1 MRQAGQWDNQKEEI
15 RYQYD
20 NLDKNSIVIDLG
32 AYVGLWAQKIND
44 KFGSKVHA
52 YEAVEEFYNRCT
64 NLKFINAPLMD
75 NVIFH
80 NAAVTCKTGKGIMHV
95 CDEGSTLEELA
106 DYKQKNSTDHSYLN
120 DLRGGN
126 NKGFHEVTTID
137 INKVLEEFDIVHLL
151 KMNIEGV
158 EYDLLDR
165 ICDTNTISKI
175 DRLQIQFHKDVENS
189 EERLD
194 KIFEKLKNTHTCYF
208 DSTWRWSFWRKK

>member
-95 CDEGSTLEELA
+95 CDEGSTLEE
-106 DYKQKNSTDHSYLN
+106 
-120 DLRGGN
+120 
-126 NKGFHEVTTID
+126 
-137 INKVLEEFDIVHLL
+137 FDIVHLL